1 LRCSRLPPRYRRRS
15 FAKTSCRA
23 ITPIESSI
31 SATVTGLLAQ
41 RIVRT
46 PLPAP
51 SPVTNILAHISITSA
66 QPRIVDNAKGLL
78 VHFDILGAEVSGR
91 PIQPT
96 LTASF
101 GNVGPGSVAVGR
113 WLLRSSVQGHFIDY
127 NATLEHDDRFGER
140 GASVFEGVEIHE
152 LIRQVEAD
160 RAFADGLPDF
170 LANDVEDAEDL
181 PDTLHL
187 SDGSVRPVAVVREAV
202 VSGSPTADQ
211 LEVDISA
218 VMPTGWVYLRIP
230 DPARGRFVL
239 REVRRTDGSVIGAPT
254 NAWVTDR
261 TFIGQG
267 RRPIIEPILHL
278 LDHDSTGRYTL
289 VYQRDETLP
298 DTVAPESRVTVLPAT
313 SPTPIAVRWKG
324 ADDVEGSGVDS
335 YDVLVSVD
343 GGPFERWLTGV
354 RTVSAFYPAAAGRR
368 YAFYTVARDAAG
380 NVQDAPGTPD
390 AVTVAVGN
398 SPPQIEPIADITVD
412 EGSLVE
418 AVVRA
423 SDPDL
428 PGDALR
434 FERVS
439 GPAGAV
445 LDPVTGRFTWQ
456 TGEVDGPST
465 RTVRVRVVDDGEPPL
480 SAEREFRVTVRE
492 VNLPVVFRPVAPVH
506 SVEEGSL
513 CRLMLIADDPDL
525 PANALR
531 YRLVGTPPSG
541 ATLNAVTGEF
551 RWIPSEIQGGQ
562 AWRFEVEVTDQGTP
576 PSVDRVSFEV
586 EVAKVNSSPVLAAIG
601 DRTVWEGD
609 RVAIALVASD
619 ADLPVQT
626 LVYGLVQGAGLGAAV
641 DPGSGMF
648 T

>member
-1 LRCSRLPPRYRRRS
+1 
-15 FAKTSCRA
+15 
-23 ITPIESSI
+23 
-31 SATVTGLLAQ
+31 
-41 RIVRT
+41 
-46 PLPAP
+46 
-51 SPVTNILAHISITSA
+51 
-66 QPRIVDNAKGLL
+66 
-78 VHFDILGAEVSGR
+78 
-91 PIQPT
+91 
-96 LTASF
+96 
-101 GNVGPGSVAVGR
+101 
-113 WLLRSSVQGHFIDY
+113 
-127 NATLEHDDRFGER
+127 
-140 GASVFEGVEIHE
+140 
-152 LIRQVEAD
+152 
-160 RAFADGLPDF
+160 
-170 LANDVEDAEDL
+170 
-181 PDTLHL
+181 
-187 SDGSVRPVAVVREAV
+187 
-202 VSGSPTADQ
+202 
-211 LEVDISA
+211 
-218 VMPTGWVYLRIP
+218 
-230 DPARGRFVL
+230 
-239 REVRRTDGSVIGAPT
+239 
-254 NAWVTDR
+254 
-261 TFIGQG
+261 
-267 RRPIIEPILHL
+267 
-278 LDHDSTGRYTL
+278 
-289 VYQRDETLP
+289 
-298 DTVAPESRVTVLPAT
+298 
-313 SPTPIAVRWKG
+313 
-324 ADDVEGSGVDS
+324 
-335 YDVLVSVD
+335 
-343 GGPFERWLTGV
+343 
-354 RTVSAFYPAAAGRR
+354 
-368 YAFYTVARDAAG
+368 VARDAAG
-380 NVQDAPGTPD
+380 NVEDAPGTPD

-412 EGSLVE
+412 EGSSVE
-418 AVVRA
+418 VVVRA

-445 LDPVTGRFTWQ
+445 LDPVTGRFTWL

-465 RTVRVRVVDDGEPPL
+465 RTVRVRVLDDGEPPL

-513 CRLMLIADDPDL
+513 FRLMLMADDPDL

-609 RVAIALVASD
+609 RVEIALVASD

-648 T
+648 TWIPLEPHAAATHGFRVRVTDSGDPVLGAERSFQIQVRPLQPGLNLPARAEDGTVTFRYKGRTGVRAVLQGSTDLIGWDDLTEFVPEHPVEHLTERSSVGYPWRYFRVIER